1 MTSESSPTGQGQ
13 INVTCSQ
20 CGELQ
25 PSNNVRCARCGTS
38 LETKEQRKARLA
50 ELEQSRREAERN
62 DVANER
68 IMGFGL
74 NGTRARFGTAEFFS
88 EMSNQLRRR
97 YVIILVII
105 VVVFVMTIVYG
116 H

>member
-1 MTSESSPTGQGQ
+1 MTSESPPAGQDEF
-13 INVTCSQ
+13 NVICPS
-20 CGELQ
+20 CGEVQ

-38 LETKEQRKARLA
+38 LETKERRKTRLA

-97 YVIILVII
+97 YVIVLVII
-105 VVVFVMTIVYG
+105 AVAFVLTILYG